1 MNGPIRSASAAGDV
15 VKEDETRRDSV
26 MSTGLL
32 RIVASVIASTKVVSI
47 PGTTPRTPL
56 SNAEGNMKTPQARGK
71 KGRFLPKGK
80 PIMVD
85 ADDTATLRPQTKMM
99 WLPTETYPE
108 GVVRISCDYPMP
120 NRWYRFWMRVLIGVR
135 WKYVDDT

>member
-1 MNGPIRSASAAGDV
+1 
-15 VKEDETRRDSV
+15 VKEDEIHRDSV
-26 MSTGLL
+26 PITGIW
-32 RIVASVIASTKVVSI
+32 RVVASVIASTNLVSI
-47 PGTTPRTPL
+47 SDTIPKTQHSSAG
-56 SNAEGNMKTPQARGK
+56 GNMRTPQARGK

-85 ADDTATLRPQTKMM
+85 ADDTATLLPQTKMM

-135 WKYVDDT
+135 WKYVDPPQD